1 MSARSVTD
9 LSITYAD
16 GARLHTKVTMM
27 SAEAKLALAR
37 ELVAAAGFVVERD
50 WCHDMAKAPRD
61 GDLLDLWCPETHT
74 YPVRGRY
81 WHQEDA
87 GWCSEDDGLDLRPT
101 AWRPLPA
108 PPAAKEPK
116 E

>member
-37 ELVAAAGFVVERD
+37 ELVAAAGYAVVMVEPSANALIA
-50 WCHDMAKAPRD
+50 MAKVRYESPRTIY
-61 GDLLDLWCPETHT
+61 GAML
-74 YPVRGRY
+74 
-81 WHQEDA
+81 A
-87 GWCSEDDGLDLRPT
+87 
-101 AWRPLPA
+101 A
-108 PPAAKEPK
+108 AAKEPQ